1 MSNNNNDDS
10 WILLVIGAIVS
21 AIAFVVWQFS
31 TFFGLDISTGGAV
44 FGRLVALVVVAGATW
59 KFGED
64 FDPIQ
69 LGNTWPI
76 LLALLWCCW
85 WPALDFWASQQRPSF
100 FSPEEVSIWW
110 AAWYTKWSVFAAIL
124 GVGYTGKKFLQP
136 AY

>member
-10 WILLVIGAIVS
+10 WILLVIGAIVA

-44 FGRLVALVVVAGATW
+44 FGRLVALVVVAGAAW

-64 FDPIQ
+64 FDPIR
-69 LGNTWPI
+69 LGNIWPI

-100 FSPEEVSIWW
+100 FNSDEVSIWW
-110 AAWYTKWSVFAAIL
+110 AAWYTKWGVFAAIL
-124 GVGYTGKKFLQP
+124 GVGYTGKKFLQHD
-136 AY
+136 Y